1 MRDFFF
7 HNQFRRGFRYSGG
20 DAPMATP
27 KTSRDKGR
35 QGEFYARMLTAIWLQ
50 IPPSELLL
58 RAKGSNG
65 CDLWPSNHAK
75 PKFPFAMEVKNR
87 TRLNIF
93 ELVKQMVVNAE
104 EGLIPVGLVINP
116 KYASIVLTP
125 EDFYCMVAL
134 LNANVPEWHEQI
146 SVLKVQLAEREPAY
160 KNARFNLSD
169 NIIHGVMEGRC
180 DRGYSV
186 NSA

>member
-35 QGEFYARMLTAIWLQ
+35 QGEFYARMLTAMWLR

-65 CDLWPSNHAK
+65 CDLWPSLHAK
-75 PKFPFAMEVKNR
+75 SKFPFAMEVKNR

-93 ELVKQMVVNAE
+93 ELVKQMVGNAE

-116 KYASIVLTP
+116 KYASIILTP
-125 EDFYCMVAL
+125 EDFYCMVQL
-134 LNANVPEWHEQI
+134 LNTHVPEWHEQI
-146 SVLKVQLAEREPAY
+146 PSIKADLVSREPAY
-160 KNARFNLSD
+160 KNARYNVSD
-169 NIIHGVMEGRC
+169 NIIHGVLEGRLENEHSK
-180 DRGYSV
+180 SV
-186 NSA
+186 T